1 MTKFKKLLSVLLV
14 FVLCFAVCG
23 VIASA
28 AEDPTVLVY
37 TSYAKND
44 ASQVRL
50 TIKTSKAY
58 AAIAGTITY
67 AGVTL
72 EDAGH
77 IFAEKTADVKFEK
90 VSNNQVKFAL
100 VTDNFGAN
108 DKYGDQYWASFKF
121 NVAGGAI
128 SFDVD
133 AQVADFDAT
142 QVIGD
147 EEGELDYKVAS
158 IKTIS
163 TVGSLGAQYR
173 DKDDKYANGTAALR
187 FGAKLDRTKNDSKV
201 TVGGKQY
208 TAVACGAILGYE
220 FNIKDNGVKLN
231 DLSTLKNYFKLT
243 GATLVKDDT
252 KKLSG
257 AKAYVSSK
265 YYESTDKYLAYTFA
279 ITGIKDDHE
288 TYGNLQNEPIVFV
301 PYTIYDK
308 GNETYDVVF
317 GDAITQSYTT
327 VNEIYNF
334 VKNNAQ

>member
-14 FVLCFAVCG
+14 FVLCFTVCG

-37 TSYAKND
+37 TSYANND

-58 AAIAGTITY
+58 AAIAGIITY
-67 AGVTL
+67 EGVTL

-77 IFAEKTADVKFEK
+77 IFAEKTEDVKFKK

-121 NVAGGAI
+121 KVAGGDI

-133 AQVADFDAT
+133 AQVADFEAT
-142 QVIGD
+142 QAID
-147 EEGELDYKVAS
+147 PAYKVAS
-158 IKTIS
+158 VKTIS

-173 DKDDKYANGTAALR
+173 ATNPALR
-187 FGAKLDRTKNDSKV
+187 FGAKLERKVDGSKV
-201 TVGGKQY
+201 TVGDKEY
-208 TAVACGAILGYE
+208 TAVSCGAVVGFK
-220 FNIKDNGVKLN
+220 FNIKINGKDMTDADLANFANHFELN
-231 DLSTLKNYFKLT
+231 NK
-243 GATLVKDDT
+243 AVAVKDDEVT
-252 KKLSG
+252 G
-257 AKAYVSSK
+257 AKVYQSTK
-265 YYESTDKYLAYTFA
+265 YFDKTDDYLAYTFA
-279 ITGIKDDHE
+279 ITGLGEPHK
-288 TYGNLQNEPIVFV
+288 TYGDLQDKEIVFM
-301 PYTIYDK
+301 PYTIYQD
-308 GNETYDVVF
+308 GDTYGVVF
-317 GDAITQSYTT
+317 GDAIAQSYTT

-334 VKNNAQ
+334 VSTN

>member
-14 FVLCFAVCG
+14 FVLCFTVCG

-37 TSYAKND
+37 TSYANND

-67 AGVTL
+67 EGVTL

-77 IFAEKTADVKFEK
+77 IFAEKTEDVKFEK

-121 NVAGGAI
+121 KVAGGDI

-133 AQVADFDAT
+133 AQVADFEAT
-142 QVIGD
+142 QAID
-147 EEGELDYKVAS
+147 PAYKVAS
-158 IKTIS
+158 VKTIS

-173 DKDDKYANGTAALR
+173 AENPALR
-187 FGAKLDRTKNDSKV
+187 FGAKLERKADGSYIQDSNTRK
-201 TVGGKQY
+201 
-208 TAVACGAILGYE
+208 AISCGAVVGFK
-220 FNIKDNGVKLN
+220 FNIKINDADMTDADLANFANHFELN
-231 DLSTLKNYFKLT
+231 NK
-243 GATLVKDDT
+243 AVAVKDDEVT
-252 KKLSG
+252 G
-257 AKAYVSSK
+257 AKVYQSTK
-265 YYESTDKYLAYTFA
+265 YFDKTDDYLAYTFA
-279 ITGIKDDHE
+279 ISGLNTEKLGRQ
-288 TYGNLQNEPIVFV
+288 LQNEEIVFM
-301 PYTIYDK
+301 PYTIYQD
-308 GNETYDVVF
+308 GETYGVVF
-317 GDAITQSYTT
+317 GDAIAQSYTT

-334 VKNNAQ
+334 VSTN

>member
-77 IFAEKTADVKFEK
+77 IFAEKTEDVKFEK

-142 QVIGD
+142 KAID
-147 EEGELDYKVAS
+147 PAYKVAS
-158 IKTIS
+158 VKTIS

-173 DKDDKYANGTAALR
+173 DESDKYANGTAALR

-201 TVGGKQY
+201 TVGGTQY
-208 TAVACGAILGYE
+208 KAVACGAILGYQ
-220 FNIKDNGVKLN
+220 FNIKVDGAELTDPASV
-231 DLSTLKNYFKLT
+231 TWKNYFDLEGAKL
-243 GATLVKDDT
+243 VPNKS
-252 KKLSG
+252 KISG
-257 AKAYVSSK
+257 AKAYLSSK
-265 YYESTDKYLAYTFA
+265 YYESKDNYLAYTFA
-279 ITGIKDDHE
+279 ITGIKDNHE
-288 TYGNLQNEPIVFV
+288 TYGNLQNEAIVFV
-301 PYTIYDK
+301 PYTIY
-308 GNETYDVVF
+308 ETNSGYDVVY
-317 GDAITQSYTT
+317 GNAIAQSYTT

-334 VKNNAQ
+334 VKPAKQ

>member
-14 FVLCFAVCG
+14 FVLCFTVCG

-37 TSYAKND
+37 TSYANND

-67 AGVTL
+67 EGVTL

-77 IFAEKTADVKFEK
+77 IFAEKTEDVKFEK

-121 NVAGGAI
+121 KVAGGDI

-133 AQVADFDAT
+133 AQVADFEAT
-142 QVIGD
+142 QAID
-147 EEGELDYKVAS
+147 PAYKVAS
-158 IKTIS
+158 VKTIS

-173 DKDDKYANGTAALR
+173 AENPALR
-187 FGAKLDRTKNDSKV
+187 FGAKLERKADGSKV
-201 TVGGKQY
+201 TVDGEEY
-208 TAVACGAILGYE
+208 TAVSCGAVVGFK
-220 FNIKDNGVKLN
+220 FNIKINDADMTDADLADFADHFALN
-231 DLSTLKNYFKLT
+231 SKEVEPKGTIT
-243 GATLVKDDT
+243 GAKVYQST
-252 KKLSG
+252 K
-257 AKAYVSSK
+257 YF
-265 YYESTDKYLAYTFA
+265 DKTADYLAYTFA
-279 ITGIKDDHE
+279 ISGLTPDKVHDGHK
-288 TYGNLQNEPIVFV
+288 LQDEEIVFM
-301 PYTIYDK
+301 PYTIYQD
-308 GNETYDVVF
+308 GETYGVVF
-317 GDAITQSYTT
+317 GDAIAQSYTT

-334 VKNNAQ
+334 VSTN

>member
-14 FVLCFAVCG
+14 FVLCFTVCG

-37 TSYAKND
+37 TSYANND

-67 AGVTL
+67 EGVTL

-77 IFAEKTADVKFEK
+77 IFAEKTEDVKFEK

-121 NVAGGAI
+121 KVAGGDI

-133 AQVADFDAT
+133 AQVADFEAT
-142 QVIGD
+142 QAID
-147 EEGELDYKVAS
+147 PAYKVAS
-158 IKTIS
+158 VKTIS

-173 DKDDKYANGTAALR
+173 AENPALR
-187 FGAKLDRTKNDSKV
+187 FGAKLERKADGSYIQDSNTRK
-201 TVGGKQY
+201 
-208 TAVACGAILGYE
+208 AISCGAVVGFK
-220 FNIKDNGVKLN
+220 FNIKINDADMTDADLANFANHFELN
-231 DLSTLKNYFKLT
+231 NK
-243 GATLVKDDT
+243 AVAVKDDEVT
-252 KKLSG
+252 G
-257 AKAYVSSK
+257 AKVYQSTK
-265 YYESTDKYLAYTFA
+265 YFDKTDDYLAYTFA
-279 ITGIKDDHE
+279 ITGLGEPHK
-288 TYGNLQNEPIVFV
+288 TYGDLQDKEIVFM
-301 PYTIYDK
+301 PYTIYQD
-308 GNETYDVVF
+308 GDTYGVVF
-317 GDAITQSYTT
+317 GDAIAQSYTT

-334 VKNNAQ
+334 VSTN